1 MGWLTGLKEKI
12 GVWPE
17 GGADK
22 NYQGN
27 SWRKSEQ
34 RISWKIL
41 LLGILGLAL
50 FWGPS
55 WFGQRDAEGL
65 LQPIEPDASSK
76 FSVNTISQEEL
87 TALQRYQNTLSI
99 QLQEILS
106 EVKGAG
112 EVSVYVNLGSGPE
125 YDFAHN
131 LTTESRHTEEQDAT
145 GGQRVVNEVREDSQ
159 LVMTTGTQSGL
170 NQPLIQKEMHPAVQ
184 GVLVVA
190 AGAENSRVKAELTRA
205 IQVILGIGSHQVVVL
220 PRER

>member
-34 RISWKIL
+34 RISWKIV

-76 FSVNTISQEEL
+76 FIVNTI
-87 TALQRYQNTLSI
+87 
-99 QLQEILS
+99 
-106 EVKGAG
+106 
-112 EVSVYVNLGSGPE
+112 
-125 YDFAHN
+125 
-131 LTTESRHTEEQDAT
+131 
-145 GGQRVVNEVREDSQ
+145 
-159 LVMTTGTQSGL
+159 
-170 NQPLIQKEMHPAVQ
+170 
-184 GVLVVA
+184 
-190 AGAENSRVKAELTRA
+190 
-205 IQVILGIGSHQVVVL
+205 
-220 PRER
+220 